1 MNRLLIWVWGTFVGL
16 GSATMFMTTSI
27 TMALAVGASS
37 AACVWLATSKV
48 AEDARRRL
56 EAFVAAARGLPITH
70 EDPFFVREVQMEA
83 VVHRENARRLVM
95 LRAAFDG
102 LPEGVWVT
110 TEDGTVVEHN
120 ATLKRLLSGPEA
132 LVGRHP
138 REFVDDP
145 ALLGAIDAAC
155 HRGARLSLMIEL
167 AATRL
172 RVEVAPLANAA
183 GSSAVFTLAN

>member
-1 MNRLLIWVWGTFVGL
+1 MDRLLIWVWGTFVGL
-16 GSATMFMTTSI
+16 GSATMFLTTSI
-27 TMALAVGASS
+27 TMAVAVGASA

-48 AEDARRRL
+48 AEQCRL
-56 EAFVAAARGLPITH
+56 KVEAFSAAARGLPVKH
-70 EDPFFVREVQMEA
+70 DDPFFVREVQLEA
-83 VVHRENARRLVM
+83 GAHRENARRLTM

-110 TEDGTVVEHN
+110 TEDGTVIEHN
-120 ATLKRLLSGPEA
+120 ATLKKLLSGPGD

-145 ALLGAIDAAC
+145 ELLGAIDAAC

-172 RVEVAPLANAA
+172 RVEVAPLANAS